1 MACWVQAGDTQ
12 RNSCYSMRPVGSTNQ
27 RCNTRFQS
35 CLVRSNY
42 TQSPL
47 SNDPNLFLISRVQ
60 LFLPFRIQFH
70 FYMDVSHFIE
80 LFLNRADYFHPSL
93 LNAIYMA
100 ACSIAGGHLADF
112 VEYFRECTRVH
123 IQESLTNAD
132 RMTHALWAAIIL
144 GVHATRNYR
153 IAEAYAIV
161 SSAAT
166 FAVACG
172 LDFVTPRDD
181 LDMSSTGTGTNY
193 ASGLLP
199 PPTSKAEVL
208 ERSRLAYAIFMCD
221 RCLAVR
227 GYPSVFT
234 TSNWMHPTMHRSEAP
249 GLIFT
254 DRPPDAKVST
264 SICVPAVSSVR
275 WYCSL
280 TDSNMFPFVLSS

>member
-1 MACWVQAGDTQ
+1 M
-12 RNSCYSMRPVGSTNQ
+12 GSPNQ
-27 RCNTRFQS
+27 RRDTRFQP
-35 CLVRSNY
+35 CLVRSKFPSISQF
-42 TQSPL
+42 TL
-47 SNDPNLFLISRVQ
+47 PNNLHQPISRVQ

-70 FYMDVSHFIE
+70 FYMDVSHFID

-100 ACSIAGGHLADF
+100 ACSIAGGRLGDF

-123 IQESLTNAD
+123 IQESLANAD
-132 RMTHALWAAIIL
+132 RMTHALWAALIL
-144 GVHATRNYR
+144 GCHATRNYR

-161 SSAAT
+161 SSAAS

-181 LDMSSTGTGTNY
+181 LDASAGTTY
-193 ASGLLP
+193 TSGLLP

-234 TSNWMHPTMHRSEAP
+234 TSNWMRPTMHRTDAP

-254 DRPPDAKVST
+254 DRPPDAKVSKRARPLQLCMFT
-264 SICVPAVSSVR
+264 NASVHYVYSCGRR
-275 WYCSL
+275 W
-280 TDSNMFPFVLSS
+280 TRFWRATRHRM